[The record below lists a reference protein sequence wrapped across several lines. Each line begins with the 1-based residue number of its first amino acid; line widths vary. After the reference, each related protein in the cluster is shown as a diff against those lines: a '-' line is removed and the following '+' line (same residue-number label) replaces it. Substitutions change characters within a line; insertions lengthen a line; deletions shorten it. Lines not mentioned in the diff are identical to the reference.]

1 MLKINQTYKHY
12 KNQESYIIKD
22 FCKIQENDVWVNA
35 IIYTPKNEDKLFV
48 RSEKEF
54 IEKFK

>member
-12 KNQESYIIKD
+12 KNKESYIIKD